1 MAWKVE
7 NPIVQS
13 IGGGLAVYGVIKA
26 VSNLTEKMP
35 SVQAFLPTLGSV
47 ETPRIFGLEDTHQS
61 TQAVNGFHEQDGVNG
76 FDGHEDVNGIDG
88 HEDVNGF
95 DGHEDVNGFDG
106 HEDVN
111 GFDGH
116 EDVNGFD
123 GHEDVNGIDGWFD
136 RFKKTR
142 KLQAAQLAVARR
154 MPRQQANQSVARPT
168 PRAFSSIFGKFK
180 PKGSLF

>member
-1 MAWKVE
+1 MAWKVK
-7 NPIVQS
+7 NPVIQS
-13 IGGGLAVYGVIKA
+13 IGGGIAVYGVIKA

-76 FDGHEDVNGIDG
+76 FDGYDDVNGFDGYDDVNGIDG
-88 HEDVNGF
+88 HEDVNGI
-95 DGHEDVNGFDG
+95 
-106 HEDVN
+106 
-111 GFDGH
+111 
-116 EDVNGFD
+116 D

-142 KLQAAQLAVARR
+142 KPQAAQLAVARR

-180 PKGSLF
+180 PTGSLF